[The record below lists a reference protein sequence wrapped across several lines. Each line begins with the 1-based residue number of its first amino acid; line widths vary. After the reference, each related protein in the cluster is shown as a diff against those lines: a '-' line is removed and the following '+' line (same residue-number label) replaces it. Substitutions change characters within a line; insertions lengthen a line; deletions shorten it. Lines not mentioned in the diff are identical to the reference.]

1 MSEHRV
7 VVTGLGAVTPV
18 GNNVPDYWNA
28 LIAGKSGIDAIKSFD
43 CSMLDS
49 RIAGEIKDFTPH
61 KLINPKDAKRMERF
75 TLLGVSAALEAWE
88 DAGLSV
94 DTTNPERIGVVVGSG
109 IGSMSIIEKHHS
121 LWLEHGPKKF
131 SPFMIPMLIINMAS
145 GWISMLLG
153 LKGPNMAVVT
163 ACATANHSIGEA
175 FRIIQRGDADVMV
188 CGGTESALTP
198 LGVGGFC
205 ALRALSKRND
215 EPQKASRPFDRD
227 RTGFV
232 MAEGSGITILESY
245 EHAKARGAKIYA
257 ELAGY
262 SMTGDAYHM
271 TAPDPEGDGAKRAME
286 LAVKDAGLSPSDIDY
301 VNAHGTSTALND
313 KIETLA
319 IRKAFGSHA
328 DKLAVSSTKSMTG
341 HLLGAAGGI
350 EFVACAKSIQE
361 GVVHPTIN
369 YETPDPECDLDYI
382 PNEARKM
389 NVNAVISNSLGF
401 GGHNTCLV
409 LKKV

>member
-286 LAVKDAGLSPSDIDY
+286 LAVKDAGLSPSDINY

>member
-7 VVTGLGAVTPV
+7 VVTGLGAITPI

-28 LIAGKSGIDAIKSFD
+28 LTMGKSGIDLIQSFD

-49 RIAGEIKDFTPH
+49 RIAGEVKNFTPH
-61 KLINPKDAKRMERF
+61 SRVNSKDSKRMERF
-75 TLLGVSAALEAWE
+75 TILGVSAALEAWD
-88 DAGLSV
+88 DAGLST

-145 GWISMLLG
+145 GWISMILG

-175 FRIIQRGDADVMV
+175 FRILQRGDADVML

-205 ALRALSKRND
+205 ALRALSKQND
-215 EPQKASRPFDRD
+215 EPQKASRPFDKD

-232 MAEGSGITILESY
+232 MAEGAGIVVLEAY

-257 ELAGY
+257 EIVGY

-271 TAPDPEGDGAKRAME
+271 TAPDPEGEGAKRAIQ
-286 LAVKDAGLSPSDIDY
+286 LAVKDAKLNLEDIDY
-301 VNAHGTSTALND
+301 VNAHGTSTSLND

-319 IRKAFGSHA
+319 IRKAFGQHA

-350 EFVACAKSIQE
+350 EFVACVKTIQDSII
-361 GVVHPTIN
+361 HPTIN
-369 YETPDPECDLDYI
+369 YDTPDPECDLDYV
-382 PNEARKM
+382 PNEARKQK
-389 NVNAVISNSLGF
+389 VNAIVSNSLGF

-409 LKKV
+409 LKRI